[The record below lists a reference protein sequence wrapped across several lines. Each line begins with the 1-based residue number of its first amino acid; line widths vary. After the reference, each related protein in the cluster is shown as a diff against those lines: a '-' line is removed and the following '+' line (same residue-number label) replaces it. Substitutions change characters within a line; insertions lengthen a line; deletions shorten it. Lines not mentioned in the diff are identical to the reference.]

1 MKGRGLQRSR
11 GKSREYRKSL
21 NDEVGR
27 GKSRESRK
35 SLNDEEGRGKSRE
48 SRESLKDAQE
58 QSCRKYLTCKQYLGN
73 KTLNKY

>member
-1 MKGRGLQRSR
+1 MKGRGLQRS
-11 GKSREYRKSL
+11 
-21 NDEVGR
+21 R

-48 SRESLKDAQE
+48 SRECVKDSQE
-58 QSCRKYLTCKQYLGN
+58 QSRRKYLICKQYLGN